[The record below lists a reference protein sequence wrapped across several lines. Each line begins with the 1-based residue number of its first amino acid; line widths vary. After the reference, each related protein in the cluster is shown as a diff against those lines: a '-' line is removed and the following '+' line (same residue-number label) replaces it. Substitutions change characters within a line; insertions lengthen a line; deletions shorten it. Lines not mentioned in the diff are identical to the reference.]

1 MTSSIIHDEAAR
13 YSPPRLLPRLPPCH
27 AGFSLL
33 ELAIV
38 LFILSLLLGGL
49 IMPLSAQREAR
60 QWRMA
65 EHGLAD
71 LHAALL
77 GYAILYGH
85 LPCPDW
91 ESDERQPGY
100 GVAAQHCA
108 TSPTKEGFLPHK
120 SLGLENGLDPW
131 GHRWRYRVDRQFANA
146 AAPIAIDTDFS
157 DKDSLEVVSL
167 EIVDLKNVRLTT
179 DTERPVVIIYSVGP
193 NGKPDGEN
201 ASFEAKQGRYQSGP
215 PTPEFDDQVR
225 WLARPALMSRLIA
238 AGRMQPSV
246 RQ

>member
-1 MTSSIIHDEAAR
+1 MTSSMTHDAAAR
-13 YSPPRLLPRLPPCH
+13 CLSPRVSTRLSCSLPCH

-38 LFILSLLLGGL
+38 LFILSLLLGGP

-71 LHAALL
+71 IHAALL
-77 GYAILYGH
+77 GYAILHGH

-91 ESDERQPGY
+91 ESSSQQPGY
-100 GVAAQHCA
+100 GVAVDHCA
-108 TSPTKEGFLPHK
+108 TLASEGFLPFK

-157 DKDSLEVVSL
+157 GEDRLK
-167 EIVDLKNVRLTT
+167 IVNLQNEDLTT
-179 DTERPVVIIYSVGP
+179 NAERPVVIIYSVGP
-193 NGKPDGEN
+193 NGRADGEN
-201 ASFEAKQGRYQSGP
+201 ASFEAGGGRYQSGP
-215 PTPEFDDQVR
+215 PTPEFDDQMR
-225 WLARPALMSRLIA
+225 WLARPALMSRLVA
-238 AGRMQPSV
+238 AGRM
-246 RQ
+246 R

>member
-13 YSPPRLLPRLPPCH
+13 YSPPRLPPCH

-77 GYAILYGH
+77 GYAILHGH

-108 TSPTKEGFLPHK
+108 TSPNKEGFLPHK

-157 DKDSLEVVSL
+157 EDR
-167 EIVDLKNVRLTT
+167 LKIKNLQNEDLTT

-215 PTPEFDDQVR
+215 PTPTFDDQVR
-225 WLARPALMSRLIA
+225 WLARPALMSRLVA
-238 AGRMQPSV
+238 AGRM
-246 RQ
+246 R